1 MNEDIILNIS
11 SGYGFLKMSEDGG
24 LYVLCLQG
32 LTIYEELFDKA
43 DPASILILWSYRIS
57 VLRDFLFNKYCKVKD
72 IDKYEPCPMILW
84 NNKTKDKYFI
94 EIKNII

>member
-11 SGYGFLKMSEDGG
+11 SGYGFLKMSEDG

-43 DPASILILWSYRIS
+43 DPTSILILWNYRIP
-57 VLRDFLFNKYCKVKD
+57 VLRDFLLNKDCRVKN
-72 IDKYEPCPMILW
+72 IDKYEPCPMTLW
-84 NNKTKDKYFI
+84 NNKTKDEHFI